1 MTTTMKIREFAGL
14 GEVTGKTRWRVRI
27 IGPGRGASAIYPAD
41 VLEAF
46 GPIAF
51 PAGTKI
57 NIDHQSDSEE
67 WDQPAGSLKWLAG
80 ALVTDAEWSEDP
92 EPGLYATVEL
102 DPKWAEFVERY
113 SEIIGLS
120 IRANA
125 HTDDEED
132 GLPVVTSFVPSPLNT
147 VDIVTVPGANG
158 RFIEALEHW
167 YDTMANVNEISQEET
182 DMDESKVREMID
194 TATVKIIEAL
204 TPAEP
209 EVEEGAPISDVFS
222 KVTGS
227 GLTKT
232 NQNAIISAY
241 ENDPTVDVDDLIAE
255 KKEIEDSVRADLET
269 DDSDGS
275 FRESAGGFDGRTNKS
290 ERFNALADRT
300 KNAMKGR

>member
-14 GEVTGKTRWRVRI
+14 GEVTGNTRWRVRI
-27 IGPGRGASAIYPAD
+27 IGPGRGSSAVYPEET
-41 VLEAF
+41 LKAF
-46 GPIAF
+46 GAVAF

-57 NIDHQSDSEE
+57 NIDHQSDNEE
-67 WDQPAGSLKWLAG
+67 WEQPAGSLKWLAG

-125 HTDDEED
+125 YTEDEED

-167 YDTMANVNEISQEET
+167 YDTMANVNEFSQEET
-182 DMDESKVREMID
+182 DMDETKVREMID
-194 TATVKIIEAL
+194 AATAQIIEAL

-222 KVTGS
+222 KVIGS

-255 KKEIEDSVRADLET
+255 KKDIEDSVRADLET

-275 FRESAGGFDGRTNKS
+275 FRESAGGFDGRANKS

>member
-1 MTTTMKIREFAGL
+1 MTTTIKISEFAGL
-14 GEVTGKTRWRVRI
+14 GEITGKTRWRARI
-27 IGPGRGASAIYPAD
+27 IGPGRGSSAVYPAD

-46 GPIAF
+46 GPVAF
-51 PAGTKI
+51 PAGTKM
-57 NIDHQSDSEE
+57 NIDHQSESEE
-67 WDQPAGSLKWLAG
+67 WEQPAGSLKWLAG
-80 ALVTDAEWSEDP
+80 ALVTDAEWSEEP

-102 DPKWAEFVERY
+102 DPSWAGFVERF

-120 IRANA
+120 IRASA
-125 HTDDEED
+125 YTDGEED

-167 YDTMANVNEISQEET
+167 YDTMTNVNEISQEET
-182 DMDESKVREMID
+182 DMDETKVREMIEAA
-194 TATVKIIEAL
+194 TARIIEAL
-204 TPAEP
+204 TPAGS

-241 ENDPTVDVDDLIAE
+241 ENDPTVNVDDLIAE
-255 KKEIEDSVRADLET
+255 KKEIEDSVRADLENEA
-269 DDSDGS
+269 SAGS
-275 FRESAGGFDGRTNKS
+275 VEESAGGFDGRTNKTD
-290 ERFNALADRT
+290 RLTALADRT
-300 KNAMKGR
+300 KTAMKGR